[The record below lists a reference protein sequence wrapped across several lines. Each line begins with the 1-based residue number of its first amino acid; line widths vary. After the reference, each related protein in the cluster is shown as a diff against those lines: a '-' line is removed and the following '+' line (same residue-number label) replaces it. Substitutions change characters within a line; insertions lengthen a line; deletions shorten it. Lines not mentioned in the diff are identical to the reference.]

1 MMLTVAYGDDGQP
14 SLRDYINHL
23 TLSRLL
29 GFGDTS
35 IVYGR
40 YDGDDGDDERIGDDE
55 QEDEANS

>member
-1 MMLTVAYGDDGQP
+1 MVLTVAYGDDAQATM
-14 SLRDYINHL
+14 RDYINHL

-40 YDGDDGDDERIGDDE
+40 YDGDDGDDGRIGDDDDDEKE
-55 QEDEANS
+55 QG